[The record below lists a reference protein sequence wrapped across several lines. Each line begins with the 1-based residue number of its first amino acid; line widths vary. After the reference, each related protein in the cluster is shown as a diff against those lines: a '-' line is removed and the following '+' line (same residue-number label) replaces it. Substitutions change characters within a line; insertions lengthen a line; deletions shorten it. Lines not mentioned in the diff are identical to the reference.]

1 LGEYE
6 PGMTTAEVE
15 AVFADV
21 RAELVPIVEAL
32 AEAPRPDTRVLHRR
46 YPTAGQQAFGEAVLR
61 DLGYDFARGRLD
73 VSAHPFTTTFDVS
86 DVRLTTRYDERF
98 FPTAFFGT
106 VHEAG
111 HGLYEQGIDAAFART
126 PLADGTSLGMHES
139 QSRLWENLVA
149 RSRPFWRRYLPVLRQ
164 IVPAALQ
171 GVDADAF
178 YRAVNLVE
186 PSLIRVEADEVT
198 YPLHVMLRFELE
210 RGLVTGAVD
219 VETLPARW
227 NAKMEDDLGVVPDT
241 DADGVLQDIHWAL
254 GAIGYFPT
262 YALGTLMS
270 VPLFEAARADLADAG
285 HGALDDLIAA
295 GTFGPLLGW
304 LRRHVHRHGR
314 AKTATEILT
323 DATGGPLDAA
333 PWLAY
338 VRRKYGALYDVDLGA
353 A

>member
-1 LGEYE
+1 MRTWC
-6 PGMTTAEVE
+6 PSW
-15 AVFADV
+15 
-21 RAELVPIVEAL
+21 PAL
-32 AEAPRPDTRVLHRR
+32 AAAERPDTRVLHRR
-46 YPTAGQQAFGEAVLR
+46 YPIAGQHAFGEAVLR

-86 DVRLTTRYDERF
+86 DVRLTTRYDEAF

-126 PLADGTSLGMHES
+126 PLADGASLGMHES

-149 RSRPFWRRYLPVLRQ
+149 RSRPFWTRYFGTLQQTFPT
-164 IVPAALQ
+164 ALHDA
-171 GVDADAF
+171 DADAF
-178 YRAVNLVE
+178 YRAVTLVE

-210 RGLVTGAVD
+210 RGLVAGTVD
-219 VETLPARW
+219 VDTLPDRW
-227 NAKMEDDLGVVPDT
+227 NAKMEAYLGVVPDT
-241 DADGVLQDIHWAL
+241 DADGVLQDIHWSL
-254 GAIGYFPT
+254 GALGYFPT

-270 VPLFEAARADLADAG
+270 VPLFDAARADLAAAG
-285 HGALDDLIAA
+285 HGDLDDLIAA
-295 GTFGPLLGW
+295 GTFGPLLDW
-304 LRRHVHRHGR
+304 LRQHVHRHGR

-338 VRRKYGALYDVDLGA
+338 VRRKYGALYDVDLDA